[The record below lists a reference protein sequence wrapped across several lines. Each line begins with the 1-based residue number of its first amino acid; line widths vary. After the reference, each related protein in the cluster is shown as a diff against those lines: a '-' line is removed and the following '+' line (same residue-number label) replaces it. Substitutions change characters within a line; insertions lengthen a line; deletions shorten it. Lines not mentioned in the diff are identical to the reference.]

1 MIVRVIVPQALTEF
15 ADGRSELALDLAG
28 QPTVHDV
35 VAALAEPYPALARR
49 VVDETGQLRRF
60 VNVYVG
66 TEECRR
72 VGGLAAVIPDG
83 TAVHIIGSI
92 AGG

>member
-1 MIVRVIVPQALTEF
+1 MTIRIVLPA
-15 ADGRSELALDLAG
+15 SLADLAG
-28 QPTVHDV
+28 GSREIDV
-35 VAALAEPYPALARR
+35 ACGPQATLGEVLAILGDRFPALGRR
-49 VVDETGQLRRF
+49 VLDETGALRRF

-72 VGGLAAVIPDG
+72 LQELTTPVAEGV
-83 TAVHIIGSI
+83 TVHIIGSI